1 MIDKEAVLGAWEVA
15 NLPTPSY
22 IIHET
27 LLDANLA
34 TIDKVRHEAGV
45 EIIVALK
52 ANATWHI
59 FDKLAAHSDG
69 ATASSLAEA
78 RQIIRASIETEEFLP
93 QERKQMHRHAPA
105 ADPAGIHTVPGTLPH
120 PVKLYL

>member
-1 MIDKEAVLGAWEVA
+1 MIDKSAVLAAWDLKKV
-15 NLPTPSY
+15 PTPSY

-27 LLDANLA
+27 LLDDNLA
-34 TIDKVRHEAGV
+34 TIDKVRREAGV

-69 ATASSLAEA
+69 ATASSLADSSCK
-78 RQIIRASIETEEFLP
+78 AST
-93 QERKQMHRHAPA
+93 RNAPTMVA
-105 ADPAGIHTVPGTLPH
+105 STPFCGVEP
-120 PVKLYL
+120 